1 MRLLTIGLLSAGLAV
16 GACNGADTVENG
28 SRPPQPVPAA
38 DTGRTTSSEP
48 GAAADTNRLPVATDG
63 TSNAAE
69 TARRVE
75 WREVTIPAGTRLP
88 VILET
93 PVGSDTSRAEEP
105 VRAHLARAISV
116 NGQKALAE
124 GSRLSGV
131 VTEATESA
139 RVKGLAHVSVRFD
152 TLVPTGDEERYNI
165 QTATVVRTAPSTKK
179 KDALEIGAP
188 AAGGGII
195 GGILG
200 GKKGAAV
207 GTAVGGGGGTAVV
220 LSTRGKEIHIPKGA
234 ALTLQLS
241 QPLTVKVRS

>member
-1 MRLLTIGLLSAGLAV
+1 MRLLTIGLLSAGLGV
-16 GACNGADTVENG
+16 GACSGADTTG
-28 SRPPQPVPAA
+28 RPPQPVSAA
-38 DTGRTTSSEP
+38 DTGRATPSES
-48 GAAADTNRLPVATDG
+48 GSAADAPRLPVATNG
-63 TSNAAE
+63 TSDAAE

-105 VRAHLARAISV
+105 VRAHLARAISI

-131 VTEATESA
+131 VTNATESA
-139 RVKGLAHVSVRFD
+139 RVKGLAHVAVRFD

-188 AAGGGII
+188 AAGGAII

-207 GTAVGGGGGTAVV
+207 GTAIGGGGGAAVV
-220 LSTRGKEIHIPKGA
+220 LSTRGQEIHIPKGA

-241 QPLTVKVRS
+241 QPLTVKVRI